1 MIFCIGEILADMIG
15 TKRGRSIRFEC
26 FAGGAPFNVA
36 CGIAKL
42 GGNVAFAGCVGDDE
56 IGSFLKN
63 YAAGVANL
71 KSVISTDPTR
81 NTTIAF
87 VTLNEE
93 GERSFSFFRKNTA
106 DYALSLPM
114 AEKLWEEADIIHLG
128 SLMLS
133 EEQGRCFADEV
144 FHKAKT
150 CGKKISF
157 DVNYREDIFDN
168 EETAKHIYTEWLSR
182 ADILKLSE
190 DEATMFFGENID
202 ESLKRLSAQRIV
214 FVTLGKAGAAMYA
227 DGEKTSRPTADVKV
241 VDTNGAGD
249 AFYAGVLYQIE
260 KGEKCPETILDFA
273 NVCGALTTS
282 KHGATEALPSMN
294 EVEKLFRS

>member
-1 MIFCIGEILADMIG
+1 M
-15 TKRGRSIRFEC
+15 
-26 FAGGAPFNVA
+26 
-36 CGIAKL
+36 
-42 GGNVAFAGCVGDDE
+42 
-56 IGSFLKN
+56 
-63 YAAGVANL
+63 
-71 KSVISTDPTR
+71 
-81 NTTIAF
+81 
-87 VTLNEE
+87 
-93 GERSFSFFRKNTA
+93 
-106 DYALSLPM
+106 
-114 AEKLWEEADIIHLG
+114 WEEADIIHLG

-150 CGKKISF
+150 CWKKISF

-202 ESLKRLSAQRIV
+202 EALKRLSAQRIV

-260 KGEKCPETILDFA
+260 KGEKSPETILDFA